1 MKEEALPSLYDA
13 KVIIFYDICNSMRQE
28 LRNKYLS
35 VPRYNRYLIATGN
48 SSKKAKRLY
57 HANLRLAQAFHPV
70 LIQFEVVFR
79 NSLNNQLSNHF
90 GVNDWIITEKTGFMS
105 APSLRPSNYFLRQQ
119 VQQIENGLRRRG
131 VRITSD
137 KIIAEQ
143 TFGFWAALF
152 SRHHYSLLQ
161 GQPIRIF
168 PYKPR
173 TERRASIYAKIETV
187 RKFRNRANHCEPLCF
202 SGNQIDCT
210 NAVEVRNAIYD
221 LVSWI
226 EPDLVAFFQDLDN
239 IPNKVQLID
248 NI

>member
-1 MKEEALPSLYDA
+1 
-13 KVIIFYDICNSMRQE
+13 MRHD

-57 HANLRLAQAFHPV
+57 NANLRLAQAFHPV
-70 LIQFEVVFR
+70 LTQFEIVFR

-90 GVNDWIITEKTGFMS
+90 GTTDWIITQKTDFMS
-105 APSLRPSNYFLRQQ
+105 DNSLRASNYFLRRQ
-119 VQQIENGLRRRG
+119 VQQIENNLRRRG
-131 VRITSD
+131 VRRTSD
-137 KIIAEQ
+137 KVIAEQ
-143 TFGFWAALF
+143 MFGFWTALF

-168 PYKPR
+168 PHKPR
-173 TERRASIYAKIETV
+173 TESRASIYAKIESI
-187 RKFRNRANHCEPLCF
+187 RKFRNRVSHCEPLCF
-202 SGNQIDCT
+202 AGNQIDCA
-210 NAVEVRNAIYD
+210 NAVDVRNAIYD

-226 EPDLVAFFQDLDN
+226 EPDLVSFFQDLDN
-239 IPNKVQLID
+239 IQSKIQLID